1 MIFTSLR
8 TESDDGYDAMS
19 ESMMALVA
27 EQPGFFGVESACDS
41 MGITLSCWQDLT
53 SIMQWKVQAEQVE
66 AQALGRQKWY
76 GTFKTRHAVLTPW
89 RCLLS
94 LL

>member
-1 MIFTSLR
+1 MIFTSIR

-66 AQALGRQKWY
+66 AQALAACR
-76 GTFKTRHAVLTPW
+76 TFQT
-89 RCLLS
+89 
-94 LL
+94 